1 MTDVLLRAARNIGAL
16 IFASAVLLQAA
27 RHLRGVR

>member
-16 IFASAVLLQAA
+16 ILTAALLAQVA
-27 RHLRGVR
+27 RRLGGNQ

>member
-16 IFASAVLLQAA
+16 ILASAVLLQVA
-27 RHLRGVR
+27 RRIGGQR